1 MSDSTKHKLG
11 YWEIT
16 AIGIGGMVG
25 GGIFA
30 VLGLSVHLSGGGA
43 PLAFLLAGIVALVTS
58 YSYAQLSVRFPSQG
72 GTVAFLDRAFGPGL
86 LTGSAN
92 ILMWISYMVMLS
104 LYAYAFGS
112 YGASLF
118 PAESHNVWKHILI
131 SGVVLGIT
139 GLNLLNAKL
148 IGEAE
153 DWIVLIKVVILTLFI
168 VTGFSGIEASR
179 LVPATWSSPLSLLAG
194 GMIIFLAYEGFELI
208 ANTARDARES
218 AKTLPRAFYSSVGFV
233 IILYILVAT
242 VTVGT
247 LSIDQIVAA
256 KDYAL
261 AVAAKPFLGHIGFL
275 LIAIAAMLST
285 ASAINATLYGA
296 ARLSYVIAKD
306 GELPSLLQRK
316 AWGEPIG
323 GLLITSAT
331 ALLIANL
338 ADLSSLSTMGSAG
351 FLLIFAAV
359 NAANLKLADLTN
371 SKRWLALLGVLLC
384 LGALG
389 SLIWYTAISSPAQ
402 LWILLVMGG
411 AALTI
416 ELTFRLTTQRKISL
430 SNTKAK
436 KTLES

>member
-1 MSDSTKHKLG
+1 
-11 YWEIT
+11 
-16 AIGIGGMVG
+16 
-25 GGIFA
+25 
-30 VLGLSVHLSGGGA
+30 
-43 PLAFLLAGIVALVTS
+43 
-58 YSYAQLSVRFPSQG
+58 
-72 GTVAFLDRAFGPGL
+72 
-86 LTGSAN
+86 
-92 ILMWISYMVMLS
+92 
-104 LYAYAFGS
+104 
-112 YGASLF
+112 
-118 PAESHNVWKHILI
+118 
-131 SGVVLGIT
+131 
-139 GLNLLNAKL
+139 
-148 IGEAE
+148 
-153 DWIVLIKVVILTLFI
+153 VVILTLFI